1 MSSSLAGGC
10 LCGKIRYAVSAD
22 KSIYNVICHC
32 INCKKATGTHMANTS
47 LFPKEVGILLPLNK
61 ARKEKER
68 KKRGKINNATA
79 DLYYYYLL
87 SLAFRSSP

>member
-47 LFPKEVGILLPLNK
+47 IFPKEVSILFYFLAFK
-61 ARKEKER
+61 QSKKGKRKEE
-68 KKRGKINNATA
+68 KKRNQ
-79 DLYYYYLL
+79 
-87 SLAFRSSP
+87 